1 MQNEIIT
8 KRLAELPPLYLDY
21 LQSGEVAMICQS
33 FGEAHSF
40 TDEDVLILENGF
52 ALLLL
57 SLISEEQF
65 SKFISTELALPID
78 KATVLAHTMISVL
91 PAEIQSFINQTEY
104 SAPEE
109 INVVKEI
116 AEAEANLESLGRLRT
131 MATDSA
137 QVGYESTEEPVYTS
151 VQSALINESK

>member
-1 MQNEIIT
+1 
-8 KRLAELPPLYLDY
+8 
-21 LQSGEVAMICQS
+21 MICQS

-40 TDEDVLILENGF
+40 TAEDVLILENGF

-65 SKFISTELALPID
+65 SQFISTELALPVD
-78 KATVLAHTMISVL
+78 KSAVLAHTMISVL
-91 PAEIQSFINQTEY
+91 PDEIQSFINQTEH
-104 SAPEE
+104 STSEA
-109 INVVKEI
+109 IDVVSEI
-116 AEAEANLESLGRLRT
+116 AETEATIASLGRLRT

-137 QVGYESTEEPVYTS
+137 QVGYESTAEPVYTS